1 MSADLATMAITAM
14 TTSIASGAGS
24 AVVDEVRQLV
34 RSRLGQSDEGRGA
47 LDRFE
52 AEPGAGDAANAVRD
66 RLALAL
72 EADPEFAD
80 RLWTALRPAAAPSR
94 SPGAV
99 HQSIH
104 IGGNAQRSTIVIGP
118 VQLPRTKGVMVAL
131 VAGVVVLAVL
141 LVIGFRTVL
150 HSVTGDDDGGG
161 GGSGDAR
168 RVTALKDSATA
179 EAVLPDSGSLPA
191 GWEVTQAAK
200 VTEGTP
206 DDCSTACEGAAFTA
220 TVRYEKEQPLA
231 GAFFYVQ
238 AYDTAAH
245 AERRFEDYRATIDT
259 SVYSSMSLP
268 AMGDRSA
275 AYRKGIVNG
284 EHAEAGVLVGTVV
297 TWVTYRT
304 DSGELSPSALVSL
317 ARMLSDRAQQA
328 QNGTAPFARA
338 EL

>member
-52 AEPGAGDAANAVRD
+52 AEPGADEAANAVRD

-72 EADPEFAD
+72 AADPEFAD
-80 RLWTALRPAAAPSR
+80 RLWTALRPSAPPSR
-94 SPGAV
+94 DSGAV
-99 HQSIH
+99 NQSIH
-104 IGGNAQRSTIVIGP
+104 IGGDAHRSTIVIGP

-141 LVIGFRTVL
+141 LVIGFRSVL
-150 HSVTGDDDGGG
+150 QSVTGDDGD

-179 EAVLPDSGSLPA
+179 GAVLPDSGSLPA

-200 VTEGTP
+200 VTEGVP
-206 DDCSTACEGAAFTA
+206 EDCNACEGAAFTA
-220 TVRYEKEQPLA
+220 TVRYESERPLA
-231 GAFFYVQ
+231 GAFFYIQ

-245 AERRFEDYRATIDT
+245 AKQRFEGDRADIDT
-259 SVYSSMSLP
+259 SVYSPMSLP
-268 AMGDRSA
+268 PMGDESA

-284 EHAEAGVLVGTVV
+284 EQAKAGVLVGTVV
-297 TWVTYRT
+297 TWVTYGTRG
-304 DSGELSPSALVSL
+304 GELRPSALVSL

-338 EL
+338 EF

>member
-34 RSRLGQSDEGRGA
+34 RSRLGRSEDGRGA
-47 LDRFE
+47 LERFE
-52 AEPGAGDAANAVRD
+52 AEPGADEAANAVRD

-72 EADPEFAD
+72 EADPEFAG
-80 RLWTALRPAAAPSR
+80 RLWAALLPSAPPAQAPH
-94 SPGAV
+94 AV
-99 HQSIH
+99 SQAIH
-104 IGGNAQRSTIVIGP
+104 IGGDAHRSTIVIGP

-150 HSVTGDDDGGG
+150 HSVTDDDGAG

-191 GWEVTQAAK
+191 GWEVTEAAK
-200 VTEGTP
+200 VTEGVP

-220 TVRYEKEQPLA
+220 TVRYEKERPLA

-245 AERRFEDYRATIDT
+245 AERRFEDYRSTIDP

-268 AMGDRSA
+268 SLGDESA

-304 DSGELSPSALVSL
+304 DSGELGPSALESL

-328 QNGTAPFARA
+328 QNGTAPSARA
-338 EL
+338 EF